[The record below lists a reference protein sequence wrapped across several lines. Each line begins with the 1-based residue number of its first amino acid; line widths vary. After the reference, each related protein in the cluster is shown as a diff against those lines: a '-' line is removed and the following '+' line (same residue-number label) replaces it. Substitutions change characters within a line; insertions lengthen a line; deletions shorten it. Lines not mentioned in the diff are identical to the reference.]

1 MEKNPSWG
9 RLISHS
15 SSEYPHIDFT
25 EDNFKLDCCG
35 ILANFSP
42 IEGGDL
48 PYILMELIEGVV
60 TVNNSDHERVN
71 RKRMLVS
78 DGDELKFQ
86 SAVYEALSKAI
97 AKHFDARL
105 LIVDL
110 LSFSAETKAGSSN
123 KRISKHKILLKE
135 QLLKAGS
142 RVSYENEF
150 GVNFPGEPVNGSTGL
165 ILLYFE
171 DNSRAKVGVRFD
183 KPFKGG
189 NDLGGICE
197 VGYGY
202 FCNARHLNLLETQN
216 EGDDFNKKLVNRIFE
231 FASNQGEKGSLVVL
245 LQNLEK
251 VVEGEW
257 HVLKNV
263 VENLPSNVVLIVSH
277 TQGFEEK
284 TQPNQKQGLS
294 QFQLLEKRSRQIEGS
309 NNPTDELMEQIG
321 GLFPNKLTIHLP
333 KDHTSLSRW
342 KQQLEHHVKS
352 INAQLNAVTIRSDV
366 FIDGEL
372 EEKVMADV
380 ISPSD
385 IGITFNDIGAL
396 ENVKNTLR
404 ELIMLPLQRPELFS
418 KGQLTKPCKGILLFG
433 PPGTGKTMLAK
444 AIATE
449 AGANFINVSLSSI
462 ISKWSGESEKYI
474 KALFSIAHK
483 IAPTVIFIDEVDSLL
498 GKRGGADSSYND
510 AHYNKIKTEFFVHW
524 DGLRTNEN
532 NRVLVLT
539 ATNRPW
545 DLDDAVIRRLPR
557 RLLIN
562 LPDASN
568 REKILKLILA
578 ADHLSMDVDL
588 EELANKTSGYSGS
601 DLKDLCVAAAYCPI
615 RERLEIEKKEG
626 SELYSSVDIRPLKM
640 EDLLHALKE
649 VRASFKLDSSIMDEL
664 RKWNEQ
670 FGGAADES
678 KEERYMNYFI

>member
-1 MEKNPSWG
+1 
-9 RLISHS
+9 
-15 SSEYPHIDFT
+15 
-25 EDNFKLDCCG
+25 
-35 ILANFSP
+35 
-42 IEGGDL
+42 
-48 PYILMELIEGVV
+48 
-60 TVNNSDHERVN
+60 
-71 RKRMLVS
+71 
-78 DGDELKFQ
+78 
-86 SAVYEALSKAI
+86 
-97 AKHFDARL
+97 
-105 LIVDL
+105 
-110 LSFSAETKAGSSN
+110 
-123 KRISKHKILLKE
+123 
-135 QLLKAGS
+135 
-142 RVSYENEF
+142 
-150 GVNFPGEPVNGSTGL
+150 
-165 ILLYFE
+165 
-171 DNSRAKVGVRFD
+171 
-183 KPFKGG
+183 
-189 NDLGGICE
+189 
-197 VGYGY
+197 
-202 FCNARHLNLLETQN
+202 
-216 EGDDFNKKLVNRIFE
+216 
-231 FASNQGEKGSLVVL
+231 
-245 LQNLEK
+245 
-251 VVEGEW
+251 
-257 HVLKNV
+257 
-263 VENLPSNVVLIVSH
+263 
-277 TQGFEEK
+277 
-284 TQPNQKQGLS
+284 
-294 QFQLLEKRSRQIEGS
+294 
-309 NNPTDELMEQIG
+309 MEQIG

-352 INAQLNAVTIRSDV
+352 INAQLNAVTIRSIMNKSAMHCPDFESLYIDDQALTTQNAHKIIGWALSYPGVTVKDSSIVLSSESISYGHNILKKIQNSEKKLNNSVKDV